1 MFELSKFCRYVDKIE
16 LVNRKRIDYAYKG
29 VAPAMVKGVEKIIIY
44 YHLTCNVSFKR
55 PSFLKMQYCYC
66 RVVRELHLYK
76 MKSSK
81 LI

>member
-16 LVNRKRIDYAYKG
+16 LVYRKRIDYAYKG
-29 VAPAMVKGVEKIIIY
+29 VASAVVKGVEKIIN